1 MLNIASVPNST
12 ISTVETE
19 PAGEWYALQTKP
31 RHEKRIAAK
40 LASKGFFCF
49 LPMHAELRQW
59 SDRKQRV
66 ELPLFSNYLFTKTDS
81 SRESRGAI
89 LRTDGII
96 SFVGSGGYGTPIPNE
111 QMDAV
116 RAIVRDGIAFT
127 HHPFLNVGQRVRVR
141 GGSLDGIQGIL
152 VSKNGD
158 QSLIISVETI
168 QRSLALRVEGYVV
181 EPVHQ

>member
-1 MLNIASVPNST
+1 LLNTYPITNATLST
-12 ISTVETE
+12 AQVEPT
-19 PAGEWYALQTKP
+19 GEWYALHTKA
-31 RHEKRIAAK
+31 RHEKRVAAA
-40 LASKGFFCF
+40 LESKGIFCF
-49 LPMHAELRQW
+49 LPIHTELRQW

-66 ELPLFSNYLFTKTDS
+66 ELPLFSNYVFAKSDS

-96 SFVGSGGYGTPIPNE
+96 SFVGSGGFGTPIPEE

-116 RAIVRDGIAFT
+116 RAIVKDRIAFT
-127 HHPFLNVGQRVRVR
+127 HHPFLNVGQLVRVR
-141 GGSLDGIQGIL
+141 GGSLDGVQGIL

-181 EPVHQ
+181 EAVHR